1 MSLDRNFPD
10 DFIRKHQPD
19 IIVKG
24 KEFENLDN
32 PEEEILRSYGGK
44 LIFSSGKLGPLGSL
58 LKKMMQAFR
67 RYLELLLIN
76 L

>member
-24 KEFENLDN
+24 KEFENRIILR
-32 PEEEILRSYGGK
+32 EILRSYGGK

-58 LKKMMQAFR
+58 LKKMMQAFQ
-67 RYLELLLIN
+67 RYLEFY
-76 L
+76 